1 MADFRTVAG
10 AAGVHYVN
18 STFIISRDT
27 ASDIALWGGGPSG
40 EDLTLVAL
48 DPDLINFYDIS
59 CVSAP
64 LGDHLRRIRLEAKDY
79 GQTTLQARIGPV
91 GATWANAAIAVEG
104 SVIAQGEMFRAHD
117 APVDGSIPAAIGL
130 ASVIRIPVPGTNG
143 LAIELSPRGWTPQGG
158 STSRLFI
165 QDVAGKRNLRLDYG
179 YNVKTQ
185 RLISTGIR
193 RGRSTSSASPTIVRL
208 VLREN
213 SYLRVPNTSAMEVA
227 FCLWPRS
234 RSTFIPL

>member
-1 MADFRTVAG
+1 MADFRTIAST
-10 AAGVHYVN
+10 AGVHYVN

-165 QDVAGKRNLRLDYG
+165 QDVARKRNLRLDYG

-185 RLISTGIR
+185 AVDFHWNQKGTFNEFGI
-193 RGRSTSSASPTIVRL
+193 ADHSPAGAAGEFVFKG
-208 VLREN
+208 
-213 SYLRVPNTSAMEVA
+213 A
-227 FCLWPRS
+227 
-234 RSTFIPL
+234 

>member
-1 MADFRTVAG
+1 
-10 AAGVHYVN
+10 VHYVN

-117 APVDGSIPAAIGL
+117 APV
-130 ASVIRIPVPGTNG
+130 
-143 LAIELSPRGWTPQGG
+143 
-158 STSRLFI
+158 
-165 QDVAGKRNLRLDYG
+165 G

-185 RLISTGIR
+185 AVDFHWNQKGTFNEFGIADHSPARAAGEFVFKGAKYFRYGGRVLLVAAVAIDVYSIVVSSNPLRRSTQVVAGWVGAWAGCKAVGA
-193 RGRSTSSASPTIVRL
+193 GRSVRGH
-208 VLREN
+208 
-213 SYLRVPNTSAMEVA
+213 SGGAKG
-227 FCLWPRS
+227 
-234 RSTFIPL
+234 